1 MNSSNKKSIK
11 NNTLPDREAILSLKG
26 GGVKTQTAKLNYLR
40 IAPRKVR
47 LVATV
52 IKGMSVNEAEAQL
65 LVNPKRASEAVLKL
79 LRSAVANAKNKQMET
94 EKLIVKEIKV
104 DEGPMLKRWMPRA
117 QGRATPIHK
126 KSSHITMVL
135 AESEKAKKSR
145 FNIVKPKR
153 VKKSEFKKMT
163 AQAKSHE
170 HAHEHINKHEPT
182 YVEDKAK
189 DVKAKEKPSILKRI
203 FRRKVI

>member
-104 DEGPMLKRWMPRA
+104 DEGRCLSVGCPGPRP
-117 QGRATPIHK
+117 RDPD
-126 KSSHITMVL
+126 S
-135 AESEKAKKSR
+135 
-145 FNIVKPKR
+145 
-153 VKKSEFKKMT
+153 
-163 AQAKSHE
+163 
-170 HAHEHINKHEPT
+170 
-182 YVEDKAK
+182 
-189 DVKAKEKPSILKRI
+189 
-203 FRRKVI
+203 

>member
-1 MNSSNKKSIK
+1 M
-11 NNTLPDREAILSLKG
+11 
-26 GGVKTQTAKLNYLR
+26 
-40 IAPRKVR
+40 R

-94 EKLIVKEIKV
+94 EKLIVKEIRV

-170 HAHEHINKHEPT
+170 HAHEHIHKHEPT